1 MKTQEVEEQVY
12 LHWWRVGG
20 YTPQVDLLTGELST
34 CASVLLV
41 FKHIL
46 KNSCAVCRN
55 VMFKSDRPD
64 LKSGFGFIL
73 WNLS

>member
-1 MKTQEVEEQVY
+1 MGTHHSPQ
-12 LHWWRVGG
+12 
-20 YTPQVDLLTGELST
+20 QVDLLTGELST

-55 VMFKSDRPD
+55 VIFESEKPD
-64 LKSGFGFIL
+64 LKSGFGFYFVESLMI
-73 WNLS
+73 